1 MDRQTAV
8 APVLPHYPLTNCG
21 PALELLGVEAAQVLC
36 ESEATW
42 VWRHWVGA
50 HTQVL
55 IPIQPR
61 QNQRLTDLLGD

>member
-1 MDRQTAV
+1 MTHLFIDS
-8 APVLPHYPLTNCG
+8 G
-21 PALELLGVEAAQVLC
+21 PALELQGVEAAQGLC
-36 ESEATW
+36 ERGATP
-42 VWRHWVGA
+42 VWRQWVGA